1 MLLSVTECY
10 FFCFV
15 FVTHAKLVLR
25 ELDVCSLN
33 MMFFT
38 NVIHTPVIMTSLSVG
53 WQVGWLADWGLL
65 WNTGVNGKS
74 SVHVHNQRD
83 HAMWY
88 HLCPCG
94 KLTPFHLTPCI
105 SSM

>member
-10 FFCFV
+10 FFGFV

-25 ELDVCSLN
+25 DLDVGSLN

-38 NVIHTPVIMTSLSVG
+38 NVIHTPVITTSLSVG
-53 WQVGWLADWGLL
+53 WQ
-65 WNTGVNGKS
+65 TGACYGIQESMTKVQFMCTS
-74 SVHVHNQRD
+74 RD

-94 KLTPFHLTPCI
+94 KLTPVHRTPYI
-105 SSM
+105 SSLYS